1 MSRPSWDTHWLHIAQ
16 LTAARSTCPRASV
29 GCVLTIDNR
38 IVSTGYNG
46 AIAGAP
52 HCADVGC
59 DVRNGHCIRTVHA
72 EANAVA
78 DAARRGVAIADA
90 TAYVTHAPCRTCAM
104 LLVSAGVV
112 RVVFDAMYDDG
123 ANLGFLS
130 SYVDVEQYQEV
141 TE

>member
-1 MSRPSWDTHWLHIAQ
+1 MTRPAWDTYFMQ
-16 LTAARSTCPRASV
+16 LARMAASRGTCDRAAV
-29 GCVLTIDNR
+29 GCILTIDKR

-46 AIAGAP
+46 SPAGVS
-52 HCADVGC
+52 HCDDIGHLLV
-59 DVRNGHCIRTVHA
+59 NGHCIRTVHA
-72 EANAVA
+72 EANAIA
-78 DAARRGVAIADA
+78 DAARRGVAIAGA

-130 SYVDVEQYQEV
+130 SYVDSEQYQEV